1 MVRVVWLILGAICVL
16 AGFAGIFLPV
26 LPTVPFL
33 LLAAFFFGKSSQR
46 AHNWL
51 VSHKTFGPSI
61 RDWQEN
67 GAISRKSKYLSAA
80 SMVVVFT
87 ISILFKIPVY
97 VLIIQLVTLISVSYF
112 IWTRPNA

>member
-1 MVRVVWLILGAICVL
+1 MRVVWLTFGVL
-16 AGFAGIFLPV
+16 SVMVGFAGVFLPV

-33 LLAAFFFGKSSQR
+33 LLAAFFFGRSSQK
-46 AHNWL
+46 AHDWL
-51 VSHKTFGPSI
+51 LSHKQLGPAI

-67 GAISRKSKYLSAA
+67 GAISRKSKYLSAG

-87 ISILFKIPVY
+87 ISVLFKIPIY
-97 VLIIQLVTLISVSYF
+97 VLIIQAVILLSVSYF